1 MKLTPIDLTRYL
13 FILTAAI
20 LVAFGIG
27 SLMRIGANPLR
38 AGLYTFYAVLMFLD
52 AAFMAFCAFQ
62 LHKGTK
68 YIFYFS
74 VFVLAMNIIPTI
86 FDQFGWI
93 DLLFVTLNIATL
105 VSLILARREFQP
117 A

>member
-1 MKLTPIDLTRYL
+1 MKLTPFQLTRYL
-13 FILTAAI
+13 FLLTAAI
-20 LVAFGIG
+20 LIAFGIG
-27 SLMRIGANPLR
+27 SLMRIEANPAR
-38 AGLYTFYAVLMFLD
+38 AGLYVFYAVLMFLD

-68 YIFYFS
+68 FIFYFS

-86 FDQFGWI
+86 FDQFGLP
-93 DLLFVTLNIATL
+93 DLLFVLLNLATL
-105 VSLILARREFQP
+105 AALVMARKEFQP